1 MKIHGTAKGGALSTK
16 DFGVAFGGGVAAQTF
31 IDNPISDVW
40 EVVNTALWTI
50 GSGRATCS
58 IGQPPGASSNPNI
71 CRYDLNTNWG
81 NNLSDTTW
89 TIRWSAELNNV
100 TGSNGFH
107 SMPISVTS
115 DEGSVEASGNMIE
128 AFVLDS
134 AGIGHVYSTYCS
146 WVDSGTHHSSDG
158 SYSTAAQAEDTQYWY
173 ELQRIAA
180 DDFTLKTYDAD
191 TYDVADQVGDTWQCS
206 EDPQYSASD
215 VEAITDLRY
224 IELGY
229 RNGNAGFAGNGW
241 NYLFE
246 VYNNTLS
253 P

>member
-40 EVVNTALWTI
+40 TVVNSSLWTI
-50 GSGRATCS
+50 GSGRAT
-58 IGQPPGASSNPNI
+58 ASGTANSNPNI

-100 TGSNGFH
+100 TGANGFH

-115 DEGSVEASGNMIE
+115 DTGSVEASGNMIE

-134 AGIGHVYSTYCS
+134 AFSGHVYSTYCS

-180 DDFTLKTYDAD
+180 DDFTLKTYSDAWS
-191 TYDVADQVGDTWQCS
+191 TQIGDTWQCS

-229 RNGNAGFAGNGW
+229 RNGNPGFAGNGW

>member
-40 EVVNTALWTI
+40 EVVNSNLWTI
-50 GSGRATCS
+50 GSGRATAN
-58 IGQPPGASSNPNI
+58 GTAGVATNPNI

-89 TIRWSAELNNV
+89 TIRWSAQLYSVAGN
-100 TGSNGFH
+100 NGFH

-134 AGIGHVYSTYCS
+134 AAPTHLYNTYCS
-146 WVDSGTHHSSDG
+146 WVDSGTVHSSYG
-158 SYSTAAQAEDTQYWY
+158 TGGTASQSLGTQYWY
-173 ELQRIAA
+173 QLQR
-180 DDFTLKTYDAD
+180 TLKTYDAD
-191 TYDVADQVGDTWQCS
+191 TYADDDQIGDTWICS
-206 EDPQYSASD
+206 EDAQYDAAE

-229 RNGNAGFAGNGW
+229 RNGNAQFNGVGW
-241 NYLFE
+241 DYLIE